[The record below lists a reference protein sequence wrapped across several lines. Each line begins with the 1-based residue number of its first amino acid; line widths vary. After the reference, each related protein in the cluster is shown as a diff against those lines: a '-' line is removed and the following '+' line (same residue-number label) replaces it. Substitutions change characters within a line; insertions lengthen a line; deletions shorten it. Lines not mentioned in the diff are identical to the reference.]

1 MITMELDL
9 ILLASYTENGEY
21 LMIILLIPAMCNEFP
36 YVAGDIYRW
45 YRDEITRQSCT

>member
-9 ILLASYTENGEY
+9 TLLASYTENGEY

-36 YVAGDIYRW
+36 YVAGDIN
-45 YRDEITRQSCT
+45 IQMVS